1 MFPCLLCC
9 SSSVSSVGD
18 TGRGFTMLQY
28 EEDTNFLHG
37 TLKIDVI
44 EARDLPDTD
53 NAFFNI
59 SRGDWTDPYVVV
71 YLDKTELCKTAYLM
85 NNLNPVWNERFSVD
99 VCHHASSLRVKVM
112 DREHVGAETVGT
124 IFISTDEIMTYEP
137 VEGWWDLMVN
147 DKGDTQVPIQQ
158 QP

>member
-1 MFPCLLCC
+1 M
-9 SSSVSSVGD
+9 
-18 TGRGFTMLQY
+18 TGSLGAARIFKTRV
-28 EEDTNFLHG
+28 
-37 TLKIDVI
+37 IDN
-44 EARDLPDTD
+44 D
-53 NAFFNI
+53 
-59 SRGDWTDPYVVV
+59 
-71 YLDKTELCKTAYLM
+71 
-85 NNLNPVWNERFSVD
+85 LNPLWDETFSVD

>member
-99 VCHHASSLRVKVM
+99 VCHHANHLRLSVTDK
-112 DREHVGAETVGT
+112 DCVGT
-124 IFISTDEIMTYEP
+124 FDVGGCLI
-137 VEGWWDLMVN
+137 DLRQLMDGEKVRRR
-147 DKGDTQVPIQQ
+147 KQG
-158 QP
+158 